1 MRTTPSKMT
10 ALTGMLLAVAQA
22 ARVRGDQPA
31 PVHPQPAEAGVLTME
46 STPANADSTLR
57 RVLVGL
63 LKYAT
68 NYIVAHTPSYTVR
81 HFWYRHVLGID
92 LAKDTV
98 VHMGSFIYFFSPG
111 SIRRSAVRVGR
122 NTRIN
127 RDCSIDLR
135 GGVTIGADVRIS
147 AEVTIL
153 TSAGM
158 ANSARGSEYRR
169 VVIEDNAWIG
179 VRAILMPGVT
189 VGRGAVVGAGAV
201 VMADV
206 PPMAIVFGSPARA
219 VGARTAE
226 DAEYQLGGSPPLFE

>member
-1 MRTTPSKMT
+1 MCTSVRT
-10 ALTGMLLAVAQA
+10 
-22 ARVRGDQPA
+22 RG
-31 PVHPQPAEAGVLTME
+31 
-46 STPANADSTLR
+46 S
-57 RVLVGL
+57 
-63 LKYAT
+63 
-68 NYIVAHTPSYTVR
+68 
-81 HFWYRHVLGID
+81 
-92 LAKDTV
+92 
-98 VHMGSFIYFFSPG
+98 
-111 SIRRSAVRVGR
+111 
-122 NTRIN
+122 N

-135 GGVTIGADVRIS
+135 GGLSIGADVSVS
-147 AEVTIL
+147 AEATIL

-158 ANSARGSEYRR
+158 ANSTRGSEYRR
-169 VVIEDNAWIG
+169 VVIEDKAWIG